1 MKYWQIRSKA
11 DELSYYA
18 YAPNEMAAIKA
29 VETLMGP
36 QNPSNRI
43 VRELAGCPEGYQHAS
58 DESQLL
64 EPVE

>member
-18 YAPNEMAAIKA
+18 YAPTEAAAIKA

-36 QNPSNRI
+36 QNPAQRI
-43 VRELAGCPEGYQHAS
+43 VRELPGCPEGFQHS
-58 DESQLL
+58 GDESQLL